1 MKNVDEKVKNYL
13 ISQYEIYYFE
23 YGIALD
29 EEKRHDALKH
39 MKDLSILLYEKFGI
53 DTKDLKLMWCIT
65 LNYVVMYYVLLVI
78 CSVPEF
84 V

>member
-1 MKNVDEKVKNYL
+1 MKNVDENVKNYL
-13 ISQYEIYYFE
+13 IEQYQMYYFE

-53 DTKDLKLMWCIT
+53 DTKDLKLM
-65 LNYVVMYYVLLVI
+65 
-78 CSVPEF
+78 
-84 V
+84 